1 MAENTSS
8 SLENLPEQVVHDPVI
23 EHAGQAWQAA
33 GRRVRSVTPSSL
45 MRLVLVT
52 GALIGIGWLIWA
64 TRISLIPFIVGG
76 IIAYVAL
83 PVVNWLDRVMPRIVA
98 VLLTLGLFLGA
109 LGLFLS
115 MLIPVLI
122 DQVYFVYSSLPTITD
137 VQTYQEQIDDYIVT
151 LPEPVQDV
159 INNAYDRMTTRVRD
173 NMDDYVN
180 ELINLTITTLLALF
194 NTVSFILGFLVV
206 PAWLLTVLTEG
217 RKASPA
223 IDRLLP
229 DWLRLDFWAVLRI
242 FDRAFGRFIRGQLLM
257 GIVTA
262 VLVYGGLEFLVRLL
276 ARPGNLRLQL
286 LLASTAGL
294 TQLIPSIGPFL
305 GVIPAIIIAYSISWQ
320 ATILIIIMY
329 ILVQWLVAN
338 FVASRVEKNIIDLHP
353 AVLILIIV
361 GLSQF
366 GFWWVLLAAPVT
378 AVVRDLFRY
387 VYGRFDDP
395 PRPAGL
401 LPGDP
406 LSVAASPTTQ
416 AAQARRRFRF
426 TTPPRRSVRPSQQTD
441 QV

>member
-1 MAENTSS
+1 MKK
-8 SLENLPEQVVHDPVI
+8 
-23 EHAGQAWQAA
+23 
-33 GRRVRSVTPSSL
+33 
-45 MRLVLVT
+45 
-52 GALIGIGWLIWA
+52 
-64 TRISLIPFIVGG
+64 
-76 IIAYVAL
+76 
-83 PVVNWLDRVMPRIVA
+83 
-98 VLLTLGLFLGA
+98 
-109 LGLFLS
+109 
-115 MLIPVLI
+115 
-122 DQVYFVYSSLPTITD
+122 
-137 VQTYQEQIDDYIVT
+137 
-151 LPEPVQDV
+151 
-159 INNAYDRMTTRVRD
+159 
-173 NMDDYVN
+173 
-180 ELINLTITTLLALF
+180 
-194 NTVSFILGFLVV
+194 VSFILGFLVV

-242 FDRAFGRFIRGQLLM
+242 VDRAFGRFIRGQLLM

-286 LLASTAGL
+286 LLAITAGL

-305 GVIPAIIIAYSISWQ
+305 GVIPAVIIAYSISWQ
-320 ATILIIIMY
+320 ATILVIIMY

>member
-242 FDRAFGRFIRGQLLM
+242 VDRAFGRFIRGQLLM

-262 VLVYGGLEFLVRLL
+262 LLVYGGLEFLVRLL

-286 LLASTAGL
+286 LLAITAGL

-305 GVIPAIIIAYSISWQ
+305 GVIPAVIIAYSISWQ
-320 ATILIIIMY
+320 ATILVIIM
-329 ILVQWLVAN
+329 
-338 FVASRVEKNIIDLHP
+338 
-353 AVLILIIV
+353 
-361 GLSQF
+361 
-366 GFWWVLLAAPVT
+366 
-378 AVVRDLFRY
+378 
-387 VYGRFDDP
+387 
-395 PRPAGL
+395 
-401 LPGDP
+401 
-406 LSVAASPTTQ
+406 
-416 AAQARRRFRF
+416 
-426 TTPPRRSVRPSQQTD
+426 
-441 QV
+441 